1 MDYTAVIEIRVFGA
15 EAADRSYLDSV
26 CDQIIQ
32 YLSFEGEH
40 VEVGLGVDADENVTV

>member
-1 MDYTAVIEIRVFGA
+1 MDYTATIEIRVSGA

-32 YLSFEGEH
+32 YLSFEGER
-40 VEVGLGVDADENVTV
+40 VEVGLGVDADEGATV

>member
-15 EAADRSYLDSV
+15 EAADRTYLDSV

-40 VEVGLGVDADENVTV
+40 VEVGLGVDVDEGSVV